1 MQDGMEQLA
10 ILVMFSTFCAL
21 LNALQLFALKDV
33 CMVFVNLLKYAN
45 ATIYG
50 TAPVATTVSGTL
62 SLSFSAFF
70 SLVKSFDMSKQY
82 VIVDVYTELALH
94 HVPALVTLAG
104 LEPLATRVRNLYDKY

>member
-1 MQDGMEQLA
+1 MLAHVMQDGMEQLA
-10 ILVMFSTFCAL
+10 IL
-21 LNALQLFALKDV
+21 LFALKDV

-50 TAPVATTVSGTL
+50 TAPVATT
-62 SLSFSAFF
+62 
-70 SLVKSFDMSKQY
+70 QY

-104 LEPLATRVRNLYDKY
+104 LEPLATRQDVMRVVTMEPA